1 MELAMEMKELLKCLN
16 IIKVKGPT
24 DFPVRGLA
32 YHSNRVQPGF
42 IFFCLEGTRA
52 DGHKYISQA
61 VDAGAAAVVLEKDLD
76 INGATKILVPDVRI
90 AMSAISEIF
99 YASPSKKLRVVGVT
113 GTNGKTTTTHLI
125 EAIISAHNKK
135 TGLLGTIKYKI
146 NGDSLPVLATT
157 PEAPDL
163 QRMLSKMV
171 DQKVTYAIMEVSSH
185 ALELNRV
192 SGCDFDIAV
201 MTNITG
207 DHYDFHQTRERYLFA
222 KAKLFSQLG
231 GSFLK
236 GPLPRFAVLNRDD
249 PHFEYLLRQTTVQ
262 PISYGIKNPADVEA
276 KNVEVR
282 EDGINFLLCSPW
294 GTDEISLNLTG
305 YFNLYNALAAVSVAL
320 LERIPLSTI
329 KGALA
334 GVQGVPGRF
343 ERVDLGQDF
352 LVIVDYAHTP
362 DGLDNILQTA
372 RGFARGKIIT
382 IFGCGGE
389 RDRAKRPEMGRIAG
403 QYSDYCILTSDN
415 PRGED
420 PWQIIREV
428 ESGLREKKETGRGY
442 SVQPNRYEAIKLGIE
457 LARPHDIV
465 IIAGK
470 GHENYQVFSDY
481 TIHFSDRE
489 TAEEI
494 ILNRLKNKV

>member
-1 MELAMEMKELLKCLN
+1 MEIAMDLRVLLKYLN
-16 IIKVKGPT
+16 IIKVEGPT

-32 YHSNRVQPGF
+32 YHSSRVQPGF
-42 IFFCLEGTRA
+42 VFFCLGGTRV
-52 DGHKYISQA
+52 DGHEFIPQA
-61 VDAGAAAVVLEKDLD
+61 VDAGAAAVVMEKDLD
-76 INGATKILVPDVRI
+76 IFGATKILVSNVRI
-90 AMSAISEIF
+90 AMAAISEVF
-99 YASPSKKLRVVGVT
+99 YDSPSGKLRVIGVT

-125 EAIISAHNKK
+125 EAILSAHNEK

-163 QRMLSKMV
+163 QRMLRKMA
-171 DQKVTYAIMEVSSH
+171 DRKVTYAIMEVSSH

-207 DHYDFHQTRERYLFA
+207 DHYDFHKTQERYLSA

-249 PHFEYLLRQTTVQ
+249 PHFEYLFRHSTVQ
-262 PISYGIKNPADVEA
+262 SISYGIRNPADVEA
-276 KNVEVR
+276 KSIEVK
-282 EDGINFLLCSPW
+282 EDGISFLLCSPW
-294 GTDEISLNLTG
+294 GTEEIVLNLTG
-305 YFNLYNALAAVSVAL
+305 YFNLYNALAAATVAL
-320 LERIPLSTI
+320 IEGVSLSTI
-329 KGALA
+329 KDALA
-334 GVQGVPGRF
+334 EMRGVPGRF

-389 RDRAKRPEMGRIAG
+389 RDKAKRPEMGRIAG
-403 QYSDYCILTSDN
+403 TYSDYCILTSDN

-442 SVQPNRYEAIKLGIE
+442 TVQPNRYEAIKLGIE

-470 GHENYQVFSDY
+470 GHENYQIFSDY
-481 TIHFSDRE
+481 TIQFSDRE

-494 ILNRLKNKV
+494 IRNRLKNKV